1 MPACSGR
8 QPLTTYYEPDS
19 GTGGSRAASRFIH
32 VGLPVHVL
40 QDACGSPVVPQE
52 MPVCSP
58 CDTRRVPQQ
67 NWRYLS
73 RLQVHTRRPA
83 STCAAGCLWFT
94 RGAARD
100 ARVFGSAA
108 VDNILRVR
116 QIAEAAVAEPPPGS
130 YKWSRPASTCSPGL
144 VGLPVHSLRGCC
156 LHSVSP
162 PDGRISC
169 AWAGVRA
176 VAVSD
181 VQGDHREAQWGAREA
196 KAGAWGV
203 GDRPAPQPA
212 GRREPP
218 NPDILVMIPTR
229 PLCSNQILVV

>member
-1 MPACSGR
+1 MFAVRHTTSPAAELAVSEPSPGSYTSACQYMRCRMPVVHPWCRKRCPRVRVGSRR
-8 QPLTTYYEPDS
+8 QHTTSPTDS
-19 GTGGSRAASRFIH
+19 GSGG
-32 VGLPVHVL
+32 
-40 QDACGSPVVPQE
+40 Q
-52 MPVCSP
+52 
-58 CDTRRVPQQ
+58 
-67 NWRYLS
+67 
-73 RLQVHTRRPA
+73 
-83 STCAAGCLWFT
+83 
-94 RGAARD
+94 
-100 ARVFGSAA
+100 
-108 VDNILRVR
+108 
-116 QIAEAAVAEPPPGS
+116 AAVAEPPPGS

-229 PLCSNQILVV
+229 PLCSNQILVVYNKR